1 VKVTPSTVIS
11 EGAQRFLDAEVE
23 SPGAQGNIPLLA
35 KLAGVRP
42 GPEHDGQPANDGQP
56 VNIAAIGTTAARAV
70 HGELLSQ
77 AITARGYHLGA
88 KTALSS
94 PDELFDE
101 PAWQLGVVLSPWK
114 RDVGA
119 RCDALAPSALSTG
132 VVDTVLRSSF
142 GTIGF
147 NTNTWS
153 AMSALEVLAGEAEP
167 RSLLMLGA
175 GASARSVALAVGRR
189 WPGCAVVIAARSRR
203 PAEDLAQ
210 SCGGQLLEDLGGGAP
225 AQGAWD
231 VVVNTTTW
239 GETDSSEAEPFGIHL
254 EGVFQPGG
262 RLFDLNNRISALQ
275 HQALTAGCAVVS
287 GSVMQRVTN
296 ASRAGLLPYAGPP
309 PQCN

>member
-1 VKVTPSTVIS
+1 M
-11 EGAQRFLDAEVE
+11 
-23 SPGAQGNIPLLA
+23 PGAKSRCWPCWRAPAPAAHGGRLL
-35 KLAGVRP
+35 KEGW
-42 GPEHDGQPANDGQP
+42 P
-56 VNIAAIGTTAARAV
+56 VNIAAIGTTAPRAV
-70 HGELLSQ
+70 NGELLSR
-77 AITARGYHLGA
+77 AITARGYLLAA

-114 RDVGA
+114 REVGA

-132 VVDTVLRSSF
+132 VVDTILRSSV

-153 AMSALEVLAGEAEP
+153 AMSALEVLTGEAQP
-167 RSLLMLGA
+167 AWLLMLGA

-189 WPGCAVVIAARSRR
+189 WPECAVVIAARSRR
-203 PAEDLAQ
+203 AAEDLARG
-210 SCGGQLLEDLGGGAP
+210 CGGQLLEDLDGRAP
-225 AQGAWD
+225 SRGVWN

-239 GETDSSEAEPFGIHL
+239 GETDSSEAEPFGIDL

-262 RLFDLNNRISALQ
+262 RLFDLNNRISGLQ

-287 GSVMQRVTN
+287 GGVMQRVTN
-296 ASRAGLLPYAGPP
+296 ASRAELLPYAAPP
-309 PQCN
+309 LQCN